1 MVLVCICFTF
11 IISGC
16 TNQTIESI
24 GEPPIKM
31 RSITLKDPNLDTSYH
46 LSIPE
51 DWIAG
56 MSGSH
61 HIAAGFSDMTIDLA
75 NFKSYLHITNYLD
88 SAQSEE
94 GQQAYQGLFQGKYDE
109 FETWMNKQFRIGDF
123 LLPFDYQK
131 EYSDFHYK
139 IYQGSHGKIMEV
151 KCQETYK
158 DQSQESISHVLY
170 YYREDIPYVVSVIL
184 DTSYVFSQPS
194 AIHEFTSEEVALWV
208 ADSLTIE
215 EL

>member
-1 MVLVCICFTF
+1 
-11 IISGC
+11 
-16 TNQTIESI
+16 
-24 GEPPIKM
+24 
-31 RSITLKDPNLDTSYH
+31 
-46 LSIPE
+46 
-51 DWIAG
+51 
-56 MSGSH
+56 
-61 HIAAGFSDMTIDLA
+61 
-75 NFKSYLHITNYLD
+75 
-88 SAQSEE
+88 
-94 GQQAYQGLFQGKYDE
+94 
-109 FETWMNKQFRIGDF
+109 
-123 LLPFDYQK
+123 
-131 EYSDFHYK
+131 
-139 IYQGSHGKIMEV
+139 MEV